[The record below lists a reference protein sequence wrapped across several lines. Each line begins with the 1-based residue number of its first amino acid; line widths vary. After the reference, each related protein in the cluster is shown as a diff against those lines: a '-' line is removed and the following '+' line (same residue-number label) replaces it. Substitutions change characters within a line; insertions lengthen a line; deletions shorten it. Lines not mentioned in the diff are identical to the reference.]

1 MVFSSSMRGEVSTLW
16 YLYQMMALPVSGT
29 NLRRVRDVDMK
40 RDYAFVVCISLP
52 ILLSF
57 LFKLFLEDKMIYA
70 RILSLYLMAHVNFAS
85 VIFFLVYLLKHLISG
100 V

>member
-1 MVFSSSMRGEVSTLW
+1 
-16 YLYQMMALPVSGT
+16 MMALPVSGT

-57 LFKLFLEDKMIYA
+57 LFKL
-70 RILSLYLMAHVNFAS
+70 YLGEKNAICWHPFS
-85 VIFFLVYLLKHLISG
+85 VLTG
-100 V
+100 AC